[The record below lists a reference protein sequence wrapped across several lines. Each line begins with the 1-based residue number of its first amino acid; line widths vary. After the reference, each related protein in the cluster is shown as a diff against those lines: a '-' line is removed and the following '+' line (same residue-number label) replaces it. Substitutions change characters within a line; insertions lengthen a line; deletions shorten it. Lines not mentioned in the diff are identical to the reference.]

1 MIVNSSSPV
10 IKYCDL
16 DAFFFPVGLHNIY
29 FDKDKGM
36 KPIPTPREP
45 QFARDFKAVVDEEY
59 WELLSCVSPSY
70 TLITNEWAYETGL
83 EIART
88 IFNAKDNEIS
98 FWHGELTEKRGAC
111 YMDIRVH
118 KSLTI
123 SGVENHW
130 FAFVR
135 VKNSYDKSCSLAYE
149 IGFCLETMD
158 ERQVPLG
165 LLVPSL
171 SLHFAANH
179 IWMLK
184 TIQKKLWEAVY
195 SKYHHLNVFAE
206 FERMV
211 RDLLSIEVVDDEILP
226 LFCRLAKL
234 HKLDPTSEADRKLAY
249 IVMQIE
255 KDSDYW
261 IKKCGPNAY
270 AALCAYADF
279 ASKYAKE
286 VRFLDKPS
294 EFQSQL
300 GKFVDELLESKQ
312 KEKELF
318 SLDEFIGKHAR
329 EVKKQI
335 KLMCS

>member
-1 MIVNSSSPV
+1 MIVNSYSPF
-10 IKYCDL
+10 IEYCDL
-16 DAFFFPVGLHNIY
+16 DAFFFPVGLHDIY
-29 FDKDKGM
+29 FDKDRNTKSI
-36 KPIPTPREP
+36 PILRDP
-45 QFARDFKAVVDEEY
+45 QFACDFKAVVDEEC
-59 WELLSCVSPSY
+59 WEMLSCVSPSY
-70 TLITNEWAYETGL
+70 TLITNQWAYETGL

-88 IFNAKDNEIS
+88 IFNVKNDEIS

-111 YMDIRVH
+111 DMDIRVH

-135 VKNSYDKSCSLAYE
+135 VKNSYDKSRSLAYE

-158 ERQVPLG
+158 KRQVPLG

-179 IWMLK
+179 IWMLE
-184 TIQKKLWEAVY
+184 TIEKKLWKAID

-211 RDLLSIEVVDDEILP
+211 QDLLSIEVVDDEILP

-234 HKLDPTSEADRKLAY
+234 QKLDPTSEADRKLAL

-255 KDSDYW
+255 KDSSCW
-261 IKKCGPNAY
+261 IKKCGTNAY

-279 ASKYAKE
+279 ASIHAKE